1 MGRMCRMDK
10 RGGLP
15 RLGPGRGSLGR
26 VLMVG
31 GMGLLLGLMAAPGC
45 GQERDPNRPLSADEG
60 AELLREV
67 RSDRRR
73 LSDLTPAE
81 KQYLLQ
87 TLKR

>member
-1 MGRMCRMDK
+1 MDR
-10 RGGLP
+10 RGEFLG
-15 RLGPGRGSLGR
+15 LGPGRGSLGR
-26 VLMVG
+26 GVAMVVG
-31 GMGLLLGLMAAPGC
+31 GLGLLLGLMAGPGC
-45 GQERDPNRPLSADEG
+45 GQERDPNRPLTADEG